1 MVSAVDKLR
10 DQTVRSV
17 MERTFA
23 ARDALTAF
31 KELVREEIQTFL
43 HLSAEQHGTTFGG
56 KQGNISLTS

>member
-17 MERTFA
+17 MERTFT

-31 KELVREEIQTFL
+31 KALVREEDSDVSEPL
-43 HLSAEQHGTTFGG
+43 CGTA
-56 KQGNISLTS
+56 